1 MQIIPPG
8 IPLHSG
14 HTVESVDRL
23 SVHPVADIVDGSGIF
38 TAFILL
44 PGFLIGVASPSAV
57 AAVSAVTAI
66 PCLAVGSVSGRTLGA
81 GSGHIIFKEILPNT
95 IGPIITQMMFSIPTA
110 IFTEAFLSFVGV
122 GIVLPQCSIGTLI
135 EEGFNNITI
144 LPYQILPPILVL
156 ALLMLGFNF
165 IGDGLREALAPKLED
180 M

>member
-14 HTVESVDRL
+14 HTVEGIDCL
-23 SVHPVADIVDGSGIF
+23 PVHSVADIVDGSGIF

-81 GSGHIIFKEILPNT
+81 GTGLLPATLLNLVIGSVDFTHFAGSTFIARVQVGMILFGKVPVRFFDFLLRGGRRNAENL
-95 IGPIITQMMFSIPTA
+95 IRIRYHSY
-110 IFTEAFLSFVGV
+110 FLS
-122 GIVLPQCSIGTLI
+122 
-135 EEGFNNITI
+135 
-144 LPYQILPPILVL
+144 
-156 ALLMLGFNF
+156 
-165 IGDGLREALAPKLED
+165 
-180 M
+180 